1 MKPVRFA
8 TEALA
13 TGPLPPR
20 PSRGFAVRTALL
32 AGACAW
38 ALAGCAVGPDYQRP
52 ALAVPSAF
60 KEAPPGWKNAEPADV
75 AVRGEWWRGFGDSTL
90 DGLVT
95 QLHDANQNLRV
106 AEATWRRATALGRQ
120 ARAALFP
127 TVGVQASG
135 TRAQTTG
142 NGAIANAVQASAS
155 ADWEADLWGGL
166 RRSAQSQEATAQ
178 ASLADLANTR
188 LSLEAELVADYV
200 ALRVADAQS
209 TLYAAN
215 VASYEASLRL
225 TRNRL
230 AGGVATPA
238 DVAQAETQWLSAR
251 AAAVDVQ
258 INRAQL
264 EHAIAVLVGRAPA
277 EFSVAAW
284 PATDE
289 PGQLTLALPA
299 VPGEL
304 PSNLL
309 ERRPDVAAAER
320 RAAAANESIGVA
332 RAALFPTLTLSATGG
347 YKGSSASNLFDVA
360 HRFWTLGPALA
371 LTVFDAGARRASI
384 DQAEAAYDAA
394 AGTYRQT
401 VLGALQDVED
411 QLVALRVLDDEAQIQ
426 AQTVRASGVSL
437 QLALNQYRAG
447 TIGYL
452 NVVSAQ
458 ATDQSARLSALSIR
472 GRQFTATV
480 QLIKA
485 LGGGWTAASLEAGA
499 APAQ

>member
-1 MKPVRFA
+1 MNPDRFGPATSMSGRPRRLASRRFA
-8 TEALA
+8 LRAA
-13 TGPLPPR
+13 WLPC
-20 PSRGFAVRTALL
+20 VCALL
-32 AGACAW
+32 
-38 ALAGCAVGPDYQRP
+38 LAGCAVGPDYQRP
-52 ALAVPSAF
+52 ALALPAAF
-60 KEAPPGWKNAEPADV
+60 KEAPAGWKNAEPADV
-75 AVRGEWWRGFGDSTL
+75 AARGEWWRGFGDPTL
-90 DGLVT
+90 DGLVK

-106 AEATWRRATALGRQ
+106 AEANWRRATALGRQ
-120 ARAALFP
+120 ARAALYP
-127 TVGVQASG
+127 SVGVQAGG
-135 TRAQTTG
+135 TRAQNSG
-142 NGAIANAVQASAS
+142 NGPIANTVQVAAS

-166 RRSAQSQEATAQ
+166 RRNAESQEAAAQ
-178 ASLADLANTR
+178 ASDADLANTR
-188 LSLEAELVADYV
+188 LSLEAELAADYV

-209 TLYAAN
+209 ALYAAN
-215 VASYEASLRL
+215 VASYEASLRM

-230 AGGVATPA
+230 AAGVATPA

-251 AAAVDVQ
+251 AQAVDVE

-264 EHAIAVLVGRAPA
+264 EHAIAVLTGHAPA
-277 EFSVAAW
+277 EFSLAVV
-284 PATDE
+284 PMSE
-289 PGQLTLALPA
+289 PGQLALAVPA

-304 PSNLL
+304 PSGLL

-320 RAAAANESIGVA
+320 RAAAANASIGVA

-347 YKGSSASNLFDVA
+347 YKGTSASNLFDVA

-371 LTVFDAGARRASI
+371 LTVFDAGARRAQV

-411 QLVALRVLDDEAQIQ
+411 ALVALRVLDGEAQLQ
-426 AQTVRASGVSL
+426 AQTVRAAGVSL

-458 ATDQSARLSALSIR
+458 TTDQNARLSALSIR
-472 GRQFTATV
+472 GRQLSATV

-485 LGGGWTAASLEAGA
+485 LGGGWSVPPEM
-499 APAQ
+499 APAR